1 MDVQLCII
9 VRVASPTIF
18 SKYLCLL
25 IARISLELMEQWVT
39 DKNRFYLRNVI
50 GTKNMVEVAT
60 ALGVEKFVFT
70 SSATI
75 FDYQPGKT
83 FDETAPITQ
92 TKYTEYERTKRVR
105 RKQER
110 KT

>member
-1 MDVQLCII
+1 
-9 VRVASPTIF
+9 
-18 SKYLCLL
+18 
-25 IARISLELMEQWVT
+25 MEQWVT

-105 RKQER
+105 KKKKGRK
-110 KT
+110 KTS